1 MTCSF
6 DVGDFIYRK
15 VYGYGEI
22 TTVNEEHSQV
32 FIDFRNGFCDWFMF
46 CDLERSSDVFAS
58 KDSFIRVLF
67 KPGDN
72 IKGILNRYS
81 EYRFVDIYF

>member
-6 DVGDFIYRK
+6 DVGDFIYHK

-22 TTVNEEHSQV
+22 TTVNYEHSQV
-32 FIDFRNGFCDWFMF
+32 FIDFRNGFCDWFMV
-46 CDLERSSDVFAS
+46 CDLERSSDVIPS

-67 KPGDN
+67 KLGDN
-72 IKGILNRYS
+72 IKDILNRYS